1 VRFEQGQPYVEV
13 ELEPNRFERRSVKL
27 GLSDGLVVEVV
38 SGVEK
43 EARVKKQEPEKQNK
57 PG

>member
-1 VRFEQGQPYVEV
+1 VEV
-13 ELEPNRFERRSVKL
+13 ELEPNHFERRSVKL
-27 GLSDGLVVEVV
+27 GLSDGLLVEVV

-43 EARVKKQEPEKQNK
+43 ESRLKKQEPETKNK